1 MKVKQKVLLI
11 NAEETRGRFDFKGII
26 DDEPL
31 ELEVIYTV
39 LKQNGI
45 DVEIYDFLRNSEK
58 SLEEFVKEYM
68 PTVTY
73 VNGVVKQVPFM
84 IEYNSRIKKISKKI
98 KTIIGGV
105 YAEHNYEKLYSNT
118 VDYICRSYD
127 PYVLVNICNYL
138 SGKKIDLNKLNGL
151 CYRTSRNKWVCN
163 KIVPFDI
170 NKLPMVDR
178 TYFYNHIDEFR
189 YLELKRIAQVRTSY
203 SCPYK
208 CKFCYRTSLNC
219 GKYVAKDIEKVVDE
233 IEALDTDN
241 IYLVDDDF
249 MFNKARLLKFIELI
263 KERGIKK
270 NYVAYGRVDFIVR
283 NKDIIRQL
291 KEIGF
296 YYLLVGLESISDNYL
311 NNYNKYTGAKQNEEC
326 IDFLNSINL
335 NCMGMLIVDLEF
347 KKRDFINMY
356 KWIKKTQLKHVALS
370 IFTPLPGSELYK
382 DYEDKLI
389 TDDLTK
395 FDYVHLVCEPINIS
409 EKMYYL
415 YYYILVFKLFNLA
428 RKYGIY
434 DFMDWGKLKRDFL
447 TLLTKKK

>member
-1 MKVKQKVLLI
+1 MAKEQRVLLI
-11 NAEETRGRFDFKGII
+11 NAEETRSRFDFKGII

-39 LKQNGI
+39 LKQGGI
-45 DVEIYDFLRNSEK
+45 KVEIYDFLRCGDVT
-58 SLEEFVKEYM
+58 LEERIKKFK
-68 PTVTY
+68 PTITY

-84 IEYNSRIKKISKKI
+84 MEYNERIKKMSSNI

-105 YAEHNYEKLYSNT
+105 YAEHNYEKLYSDKL
-118 VDYICRSYD
+118 DYVCRSYD
-127 PYVLVNICNYL
+127 PNVILKIAEYE
-138 SGKKIDLNKLNGL
+138 SGKKINLNKLNGL
-151 CYRTSRNKWVCN
+151 CFKKNNKWIVN
-163 KIVPFDI
+163 KIEPFDI
-170 NKLPMVDR
+170 NKLPMTDR
-178 TYFYNHIDEFR
+178 TYFYDHIDEFR
-189 YLELKRIAQVRTSY
+189 YLELTKIAQVRTSY

-233 IEALDTDN
+233 IESLETDN

-249 MFNKARLLKFIELI
+249 MFNKGRLKRFIELI
-263 KERGIKK
+263 KERNIKK
-270 NYVAYGRVDFIVR
+270 NFVAYGRVDFIIR
-283 NKDIIRQL
+283 NKDIIKEL

-311 NNYNKYTGAKQNEEC
+311 NSYNKYTGASQNEEC
-326 IDFLNSINL
+326 INFLNSINL

-347 KKRDFINMY
+347 KRKDFTNMY
-356 KWIKKTQLKHVALS
+356 KWIKKTGLKHVALS

-395 FDYVHLVCEPINIS
+395 FDYIHLVVKPTNIS

-415 YYYILVFKLFNLA
+415 YYYILVFRLFNLA
-428 RKYGIY
+428 KKYGIY
-434 DFMDWGKLKRDFL
+434 DFMDWGKLKRDFF